1 MNPVQAVLDGKPQEL
16 RRLLQENSESIGA
29 RSPTGKSLLSLALD
43 VGVAESVAVLL
54 RAGAP
59 GTEEFTDY
67 AGLLGDYISEVSEE
81 WTCAG
86 WLNGIEFVVWSLVCG
101 DCASYEFT
109 EYHDPLSLSGA
120 QRREWLFLYEK
131 AGGWPTFERFM
142 PSAEWEALYARGNR
156 GS

>member
-1 MNPVQAVLDGKPQEL
+1 MNPVQAVLDGKPQQL
-16 RRLLQENSESIGA
+16 RQLLKDNPESIGA

-101 DCASYEFT
+101 ARDSYEFS
-109 EYHDPLSLSGA
+109 EYQDPFSLS
-120 QRREWLFLYEK
+120 QEEREEWLFLYRK
-131 AGGWPTFERFM
+131 AGGWPTFERFL
-142 PSAEWEALYARGNR
+142 PGAEWEALYARG
-156 GS
+156 GHGV